1 MFATIYIVPVQ
12 NRFLRMTLT
21 EHTRA
26 PAPRTLSLLRALLPP
41 ARKGG
46 SVTAGLCADR
56 DTVWS
61 WSHRGLGEKDSPS
74 SKGRTDLVFSRKGR
88 TGHRLSSRQHCWGRR
103 RELRAL
109 PKTVRDDHSGSLLP
123 QGRKPAKGIHT
134 HREERF
140 SNAPGGLNPLSVSFQ
155 LRS

>member
-1 MFATIYIVPVQ
+1 MFATIYIVSVQ
-12 NRFLRMTLT
+12 NRLLHMTLT

-26 PAPRTLSLLRALLPP
+26 PAPRTLSLLRTLLPP

-74 SKGRTDLVFSRKGR
+74 SKGRTDPVFSRKGR
-88 TGHRLSSRQHCWGRR
+88 TGHQLSSRQPLLGKEAGVTCSPKNCARR
-103 RELRAL
+103 PFREPSSAGENQQKESTLTEKKDFQMRL
-109 PKTVRDDHSGSLLP
+109 GGS
-123 QGRKPAKGIHT
+123 IH
-134 HREERF
+134 
-140 SNAPGGLNPLSVSFQ
+140 
-155 LRS
+155 